1 MEASMKKL
9 YEKFCRLEQVMA
21 NVLLAGIM
29 VLVFVAAMA
38 RTFKHPINWAQDA
51 ALVAFAWLV
60 FFGSDLA
67 VRNTGLIGIDLL
79 QNKFPAGVR
88 KAMDIVFK
96 LIIIG
101 FLALLVV
108 YGVVMVQTGY
118 QRQINTLHISYA
130 WVTAPVPIGAVLMI
144 ISTAVKLKE
153 TIKGTGKEC
162 EN

>member
-1 MEASMKKL
+1 MKKL
-9 YEKFCRLEQVMA
+9 YEKFCWLEQVLA

-29 VLVFVAAMA
+29 ALVFIAAMA

-79 QNKFPAGVR
+79 QKKFPAGVR
-88 KAMDIVFK
+88 KVMDILFK

-101 FLALLVV
+101 FLVLLVI

-130 WVTAPVPIGAVLMI
+130 WVTASVPVGAVLMI
-144 ISTAVKLKE
+144 ISTATKLWE
-153 TIKGTGKEC
+153 SVKGTGKGD
-162 EN
+162 NH

>member
-1 MEASMKKL
+1 MKKL
-9 YEKFCRLEQVMA
+9 YEKFCQLEQIMA
-21 NVLLAGIM
+21 NILLAGIM

-88 KAMDIVFK
+88 KAMDVIFK

-101 FLALLVV
+101 FLVLLVI

-130 WVTAPVPIGAVLMI
+130 WVTASVPVGAALMI
-144 ISTAVKLKE
+144 ISTAVKLVDA
-153 TIKGTGKEC
+153 IKGTGKES

>member
-1 MEASMKKL
+1 MKKF
-9 YEKFCRLEQVMA
+9 YEKFCHLEQVAA

-29 VLVFVAAMA
+29 VLVFIAAMA

-60 FFGSDLA
+60 FLGSDLA
-67 VRNTGLIGIDLL
+67 IRNTGLIGIDLL
-79 QNKFPAGVR
+79 QKKFPAGVR
-88 KAMDIVFK
+88 NVMNIVFK
-96 LIIIG
+96 LIIVG
-101 FLALLVV
+101 FLVLLVF

-130 WVTAPVPIGAVLMI
+130 WVTASVPIGAVLMI
-144 ISTAVKLKE
+144 ISTLVKLVE
-153 TIKGTGKEC
+153 TIKGTGKES

>member
-1 MEASMKKL
+1 MKNL
-9 YEKFCRLEQVMA
+9 YEKFCRLEQILA

-79 QNKFPAGVR
+79 QNKFPAGIRNTMNVL
-88 KAMDIVFK
+88 FK

-130 WVTAPVPIGAVLMI
+130 WVTASVPVGAVLMI
-144 ISTAVKLKE
+144 ISTATTLMKTVGGK
-153 TIKGTGKEC
+153 GKESK
-162 EN
+162 N

>member
-1 MEASMKKL
+1 MKKL
-9 YEKFCRLEQVMA
+9 YEKFCQLEQILA

-88 KAMDIVFK
+88 KTLNVLFK

-108 YGVVMVQTGY
+108 YGIVMVQTGY

-130 WVTAPVPIGAVLMI
+130 WVTASVPVGAVLMI
-144 ISTAVKLKE
+144 ISTATTLAK
-153 TIKGTGKEC
+153 TIKGDGKES